1 MEHYRKGELLEAQR
15 AILSLLHKCEKVLEK
30 LEPGKSQHT
39 LTVRRIQALSISSKL
54 IAREL
59 EAYDE

>member
-1 MEHYRKGELLEAQR
+1 MNNYTKDELMEAQR

-39 LTVRRIQALSISSKL
+39 LTRNRIKALRVSSDLIAQAL
-54 IAREL
+54 E
-59 EAYDE
+59 EA

>member
-1 MEHYRKGELLEAQR
+1 MEAQR

-39 LTVRRIQALSISSKL
+39 LTRNRIKALRVSSDLIAQAL
-54 IAREL
+54 E
-59 EAYDE
+59 EA

>member
-1 MEHYRKGELLEAQR
+1 MTESYTKEELREAER

-39 LTVRRIQALSISSKL
+39 LTKNRIKALRVSAGL
-54 IAREL
+54 IARAL
-59 EAYDE
+59 EEP

>member
-1 MEHYRKGELLEAQR
+1 MNDYTKDELQEAQR
-15 AILSLLHKCEKVLEK
+15 AILSLLHKCEKALEK

-39 LTVRRIQALSISSKL
+39 LTMRRVKALHISSEL

-59 EAYDE
+59 EET